1 MIALFLVFLKI
12 GFFAFGGGYGALSL
26 IQDEIV
32 YVNRWM
38 DLEMFVDLVSI
49 SQMTPGPIAINS
61 ATFIGY
67 HLQGVGGAILATA
80 GVVIP
85 GILWVS
91 LLLKL
96 MEVVSKKHDTSRVFE
111 ALRIGV
117 VALIIAAAVRI
128 GLDAVTSVFTVGF
141 FLTTFLVV
149 QRLKPPVFWVI
160 IGTGLIGMVVEL
172 IGIDALF

>member
-1 MIALFLVFLKI
+1 VISLFLVFLKI

-32 YVNRWM
+32 YVNQWL
-38 DLEMFVDLVSI
+38 DLETFIDLVSV

-67 HLQGVGGAILATA
+67 QLHGVGGAILATA
-80 GVVIP
+80 GVLLP

-96 MEVVSKKHDTSRVFE
+96 LSLVSKKYETSRIFE
-111 ALRIGV
+111 ALRVGII
-117 VALIIAAAVRI
+117 ALIIAAALRI
-128 GLDAVTSVFTVGF
+128 GMDAITGIFTSVF
-141 FLTTFLVV
+141 FLVTFLVML
-149 QRLKPPVFWVI
+149 RYKPPVFWVI
-160 IGTGLIGMVVEL
+160 IGTGMIGVIVEL
-172 IGIDALF
+172 ISNGPLF